1 MPIIHKNIFY
11 VYEPSFFNQQLDIP
25 VLLYKSM
32 PCNILFYFH
41 SGIEDGCRIFGP
53 SLRTGRRKLTGNSN
67 GVDVGDGD
75 GNSQINGDGD
85 ADGQVQCHHHLHPQ
99 ADAWVGLMKE
109 ADDGDGSLSYEEFIA
124 MVKTAQ
130 KK

>member
-11 VYEPSFFNQQLDIP
+11 VYEPSFFTQQLDIP

-67 GVDVGDGD
+67 GFGVGDGD
-75 GNSQINGDGD
+75 GDG
-85 ADGQVQCHHHLHPQ
+85 DGQVQGHHHLHPQ